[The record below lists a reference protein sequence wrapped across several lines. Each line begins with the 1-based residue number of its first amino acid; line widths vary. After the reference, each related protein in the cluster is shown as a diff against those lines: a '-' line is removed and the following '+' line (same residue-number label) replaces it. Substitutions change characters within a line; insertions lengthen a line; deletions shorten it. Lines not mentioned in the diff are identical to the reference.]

1 MRIRRAAV
9 FLLLLA
15 FGAVALVPIPVA
27 GLSGAEE
34 LRERREGDGQGHEH
48 DKAFAAR
55 KPAQLAAG
63 AALKRPSAP
72 PLRRT
77 LFAVAAA
84 FTSLVLQAPERG
96 DEPVTPAELQVFN
109 AAHSNPLRAPPV

>member
-15 FGAVALVPIPVA
+15 FGAVALVPVA
-27 GLSGAEE
+27 GLSGAGES
-34 LRERREGDGQGHEH
+34 RERHDDDAQGGER

-55 KPAQLAAG
+55 KPLPQVVS

-72 PLRRT
+72 SLRRT
-77 LFAVAAA
+77 LLAVAAA
-84 FTSLVLQAPERG
+84 FPSLVLQAPERG
-96 DEPVTPAELQVFN
+96 GEPVTPAELQVFN